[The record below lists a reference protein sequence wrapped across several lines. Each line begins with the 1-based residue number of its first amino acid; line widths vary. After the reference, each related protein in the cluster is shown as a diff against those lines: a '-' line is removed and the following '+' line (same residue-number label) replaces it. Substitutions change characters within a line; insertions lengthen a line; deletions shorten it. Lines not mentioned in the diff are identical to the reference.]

1 MSEVTPQLIVAPKEP
16 TTPLTLIRIAV
27 EKGLDPEQLGKLLD
41 LQERY
46 DKARAVEAFNAAM
59 NAAQAEM
66 PIVLRD
72 AENSQTHK
80 RYARLENVNNVI
92 KPVFAKHGFSISYGE
107 EDSPLKEHVR
117 LCADVKHAAGHCQ
130 QYRGD
135 FPLDG
140 TGLKGNANMTAIQ
153 GKGSTI
159 SYGRRYLLLMI
170 FNVTIADEDQ
180 DGNTAFLTPE
190 QIKEIN
196 ELCEECSKLGV
207 AVDFARFL
215 KWLGVENLEQAGPGH
230 YAKAIHEL
238 NGRRRKAQG
247 DKR

>member
-1 MSEVTPQLIVAPKEP
+1 MHDELVPVREP

-72 AENSQTHK
+72 AENSHTK
-80 RYARLENVNNVI
+80 TRYARLESVNNII
-92 KPVFAKHGFSISYGE
+92 KPVYSRHGFSVSYGE
-107 EDSPLKEHVR
+107 QDSPLAGHVR
-117 LCADVKHAAGHCQ
+117 LVADVKHAAGHTEH
-130 QYRGD
+130 YRGD

-140 TGLKGNANMTAIQ
+140 VGAKGNQNMTAIQ

-159 SYGRRYLLLMI
+159 AYGRRYLALMI
-170 FNVTIADEDQ
+170 WNVTIADEDQ

-196 ELCEECSKLGV
+196 ELYDECKKLG
-207 AVDFARFL
+207 DTFEFAKFL

-247 DKR
+247 EKR